1 MVIICIINLY
11 QKMNLSQCHLHF
23 KIDQILGWDWWHF
36 LLIYRTVARGL
47 AGWPMAHL
55 VFGRIKDKDCKI
67 NHLRH
72 IFFPGPPGFEM
83 LSAALIY
90 SKVSH
95 KILRPVLIYILV
107 LISRDKVEFWVVDV
121 YVFLSFL
128 FTEYP
133 QFPYSSS
140 ECNDVRNKSRF
151 LLRYLASLGPELF
164 LNIFITFI

>member
-1 MVIICIINLY
+1 MLSCTLWIIQIYFLFLQNLKIMVIICIINLY

-107 LISRDKVEFWVVDV
+107 LISRDNGEFWVVDV
-121 YVFLSFL
+121 YFFSSFSFHWISTISL
-128 FTEYP
+128 F
-133 QFPYSSS
+133 
-140 ECNDVRNKSRF
+140 
-151 LLRYLASLGPELF
+151 
-164 LNIFITFI
+164 FIWM

>member
-1 MVIICIINLY
+1 MLSCTLWIIQIYFLFLQNLKIMVILCIINLY

-107 LISRDKVEFWVVDV
+107 LISRDNGEFWVVDV
-121 YVFLSFL
+121 YFFSSFSFHWISTISL
-128 FTEYP
+128 F
-133 QFPYSSS
+133 
-140 ECNDVRNKSRF
+140 
-151 LLRYLASLGPELF
+151 
-164 LNIFITFI
+164 FIWM